1 MRLAAAPRDTSW
13 GSCRGARVLVVDDE
27 ELFRRML
34 VRRLNLAGCIAKGAA
49 SAMELVE
56 LLDRE
61 SFDLLL
67 IDHHMPGPT
76 GLRTLR
82 RLRASHRL
90 PAAILMTGAADI
102 EIRVEALSLG
112 THVIEKPFEFEKL
125 RRVAVLLLL
134 SRRFDGSAAG
144 SADHQ
149 EGIKMR
155 LRQAPSPR
163 RPR

>member
-1 MRLAAAPRDTSW
+1 M
-13 GSCRGARVLVVDDE
+13 LVVDDE
-27 ELFRRML
+27 ELFRKML
-34 VRRLNLAGCIAKGAA
+34 VRRLSLAGCVARGAG
-49 SAMELVE
+49 SADELVE

-61 SFDLLL
+61 TFDLILV
-67 IDHHMPGPT
+67 DHHMPGTT

-134 SRRFDGSAAG
+134 SRRFDGSVAAKG
-144 SADHQ
+144 DQ
-149 EGIKMR
+149 EGIKTRFR
-155 LRQAPSPR
+155 LAPTPH